1 MVVVFMKG
9 AGRVE
14 SDKTIRVL
22 VVDDDPGLQK
32 LVEALLVRASMEPV
46 SAVNAEEA
54 AEVLHQ
60 SPLPDVIV
68 LDLML
73 PDISGIDFLKQ
84 VRSKDIF
91 DSIPVVILSALADPD
106 TIREGLNSGA
116 DRYLTKPYLAN
127 NLISTVHEVLRT
139 GRKE

>member
-1 MVVVFMKG
+1 MKG